1 MIIMLSPA
9 KNMKHVQEFD
19 RDLSLPC
26 FIDKAKEISKNIKTF
41 SVEDFKSKMKI
52 NEKLAILN
60 KSRFDNFKFDSLGTP
75 AILTYDGIQ
84 YKNIEAENFT
94 KQDEEF
100 ANSCIRIISGL
111 YGVVK
116 PYDSIYEYR
125 LEMQTKL
132 QIRKFKNL
140 YEYWG
145 DSIYKELSKENTAI
159 VNLASSEYSKTVENF
174 INDNDTY
181 VTCTFKI
188 NKNNMLKVESTQ
200 AKKARGMMVK
210 YIVKN
215 KIKDISDL
223 KKFNLEGYKYQED
236 LSNNN
241 EYVFVKE

>member
-9 KNMKHVQEFD
+9 KNMKHIDAFD

-26 FIDKAKEISKNIKTF
+26 FIDNTKEIVENIKAF
-41 SVEDFKSKMKI
+41 SIEDFKNRMKI

-60 KSRFDNFKFDSLGTP
+60 KNRFENIKFDTLGSP

-84 YKNIEAENFT
+84 YKNIEADSFT

-100 ANSCIRIISGL
+100 ADNCIRIISGL
-111 YGVVK
+111 YGVIK

-132 QIRKFKNL
+132 QVREFKNL

-145 DSIYKELSKENTAI
+145 NSIYEQLIKEKRAI
-159 VNLASSEYSKTVENF
+159 VNLTSNEYSKSIEKF
-174 INDNDTY
+174 IKDSDTY
-181 VTCTFKI
+181 ITCTFKVS
-188 NKNNMLKVESTQ
+188 KNGKLKVESTQ

-215 KIKDISDL
+215 RVKDTEEL
-223 KKFNLEGYKYQED
+223 KKFNLGGYEYQEN
-236 LSNNN
+236 LSDNG
-241 EYVFVKE
+241 EYIFVKE

>member
-9 KNMKHVQEFD
+9 KNMKHVQELD

-26 FIDKAKEISKNIKTF
+26 FIDNAKEISKNIKSF
-41 SVEDFKSKMKI
+41 SIEDFRNKMKI
-52 NEKLAILN
+52 NEKLAFLN
-60 KSRFDNFKFDSLGTP
+60 KSRFDKLKFDSLGTP

-94 KQDEEF
+94 KKDEEF
-100 ANSCIRIISGL
+100 ANSYIRIISGL
-111 YGVVK
+111 YGVLK

-132 QIRKFKNL
+132 KIREFKNL

-159 VNLASSEYSKTVENF
+159 VNLASSEYSKTVEKF
-174 INDNDTY
+174 INNNDTY

-188 NKNNMLKVESTQ
+188 NKNNILKVESTQ

-215 KIKDISDL
+215 KIEDISDL
-223 KKFNLEGYKYQED
+223 KKFNLEGYKYQEN
-236 LSNNN
+236 LSSNN
-241 EYVFVKE
+241 EYVFVKG

>member
-9 KNMKHVQEFD
+9 KNMKHIDAFD

-26 FIDKAKEISKNIKTF
+26 FIDNTKEIVENIKAF
-41 SVEDFKSKMKI
+41 SIEDFKNRMKI

-60 KSRFDNFKFDSLGTP
+60 KNRFENIKFDTLGSP

-84 YKNIEAENFT
+84 YKNIEADSFT

-100 ANSCIRIISGL
+100 ADNCIRIISGL
-111 YGVVK
+111 YGVIK

-132 QIRKFKNL
+132 QVREFKNL

-145 DSIYKELSKENTAI
+145 NSIYEQLIKEKRAI
-159 VNLASSEYSKTVENF
+159 VNLTSNEYSKSIEKF
-174 INDNDTY
+174 IKDSDTY
-181 VTCTFKI
+181 ITCTFKVS
-188 NKNNMLKVESTQ
+188 KNGKLKVESTQ

-215 KIKDISDL
+215 RVKNTEEL
-223 KKFNLEGYKYQED
+223 KKFNLGGYEYQEN
-236 LSNNN
+236 LSDNG
-241 EYVFVKE
+241 EYIFVKE

>member
-9 KNMKHVQEFD
+9 KNMKNIEVFD

-26 FIDKAKEISKNIKTF
+26 FIDNTKEIVENIKTF
-41 SVEDFKSKMKI
+41 AIEDFKNKMKI
-52 NEKLAILN
+52 NEKLAVLN
-60 KSRFDNFKFDSLGTP
+60 KNRFESIKFDRLGKP

-94 KQDEEF
+94 RKDEEF

-132 QIRKFKNL
+132 RVGEFKNL

-145 DSIYKELSKENTAI
+145 NRIYKELIKEKTAI
-159 VNLASSEYSKTVENF
+159 VNLSSNEYSKSIEKF
-174 INDNDTY
+174 IKDSDTY
-181 VTCTFKI
+181 ITCTFKV
-188 NKNNMLKVESTQ
+188 NKNGILKVESTQ
-200 AKKARGMMVK
+200 AKKARGMMTK

-215 KIKDISDL
+215 RIRDIEEL
-223 KKFNLEGYKYQED
+223 KKFNLEGYKYKEN
-236 LSNNN
+236 LSNNS
-241 EYVFVKE
+241 EYIFVKE

>member
-9 KNMKHVQEFD
+9 KNMKHIEAFD

-26 FIDKAKEISKNIKTF
+26 FIDNTKEIVENIKAF
-41 SVEDFKSKMKI
+41 SIEDFKNRMKI

-60 KSRFDNFKFDSLGTP
+60 KNRFENIKFDTLGSP

-84 YKNIEAENFT
+84 YKNIEADSFT

-100 ANSCIRIISGL
+100 ADNCIRIISGL
-111 YGVVK
+111 YGIIK

-132 QIRKFKNL
+132 QVREFKNL

-145 DSIYKELSKENTAI
+145 NSIYEQLIKEKRAI
-159 VNLASSEYSKTVENF
+159 VNLTSNEYSKSIEKF
-174 INDNDTY
+174 IKDSDTCI
-181 VTCTFKI
+181 TCTFKVS
-188 NKNNMLKVESTQ
+188 KNGKLKVESTQ

-215 KIKDISDL
+215 RVRDTEEL
-223 KKFNLEGYKYQED
+223 KKFNLGGYKYQEN
-236 LSNNN
+236 LSDNG
-241 EYVFVKE
+241 EYIFVKE